1 MHFEGGQKFTI
12 GHWSALRRVAICR
25 IENIVS
31 KRLLTEEDAA
41 NAKLIAA
48 SPNMYE
54 AILRIYTGLHPNV
67 GGATISRQEILDIC
81 EEAISKAA
89 TPIQIEEKVSNS
101 IPLDMGDDPDGDGYC
116 D

>member
-1 MHFEGGQKFTI
+1 MP
-12 GHWSALRRVAICR
+12 SAFLA
-25 IENIVS
+25 S
-31 KRLLTEEDAA
+31 S
-41 NAKLIAA
+41 IA
-48 SPNMYE
+48 
-54 AILRIYTGLHPNV
+54 
-67 GGATISRQEILDIC
+67 RQEILDIC